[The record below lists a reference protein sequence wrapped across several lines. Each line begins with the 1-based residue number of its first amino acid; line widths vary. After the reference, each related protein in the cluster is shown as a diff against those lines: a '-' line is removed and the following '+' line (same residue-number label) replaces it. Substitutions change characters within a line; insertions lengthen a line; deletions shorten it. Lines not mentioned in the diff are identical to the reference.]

1 MANDVLKLQPP
12 RAALHADDFGDPTK
26 LRFFSGLPQAP
37 ASLAASVTQS
47 PRHEDGLYADG
58 RLEPPIYM
66 FITAVRDEF
75 GSHDQTQYSGHAVLC
90 DLEERTE
97 FLKNCESIAMLIAEF
112 VLVEG
117 LLED

>member
-1 MANDVLKLQPP
+1 MS
-12 RAALHADDFGDPTK
+12 DPTK
-26 LRFFSGLPQAP
+26 LRFFNGLPHAP
-37 ASLAASVTQS
+37 AARAASVTQS

-58 RLEPPIYM
+58 RREPPIYT

-90 DLEERTE
+90 DLEKRTE

-117 LLED
+117 LVKD